1 MAAPQAVID
10 DQGVMQ
16 LSGDLVFAQVTPLL
30 ARIERLLGNTKAEH
44 LVIDLS
50 RVDDVDSSALALLLE
65 VMERAREH
73 GVTLRIRSLSEALLG
88 IARLSNVEALLP
100 LEV

>member
-1 MAAPQAVID
+1 
-10 DQGVMQ
+10 MQ

-30 ARIERLLGNTKAEH
+30 AQIERLLGDTKAEH
-44 LVIDLS
+44 LVLDLS

-100 LEV
+100 LEA

>member
-1 MAAPQAVID
+1 
-10 DQGVMQ
+10 
-16 LSGDLVFAQVTPLL
+16 
-30 ARIERLLGNTKAEH
+30 
-44 LVIDLS
+44 VIDLS

>member
-1 MAAPQAVID
+1 MSSPQAVID

-30 ARIERLLGNTKAEH
+30 AQIERLLGDTKAEH
-44 LVIDLS
+44 LVLDLS

-100 LEV
+100 LEA

>member
-30 ARIERLLGNTKAEH
+30 AQIERLLGNTKAEH

>member
-30 ARIERLLGNTKAEH
+30 AQIERLLGNTKAEH

-100 LEV
+100 LEG